1 MKKFFLFVFLLC
13 SLFISAQETA
23 EAEKTNYS
31 ELKLNGLYLVLG
43 ALDVTYEYT
52 LNEESALGLN
62 VFLPIDND
70 VNESIRYYVSPY
82 YRMYF
87 GKKHAAGFFV
97 EGFGM
102 LNSVNRDVDFIFDD
116 GVDDYKTDFALG
128 VGIGGKWVTK
138 RGFIGEL
145 GFGVGRNLFHSD
157 TESDLIAKVAITL
170 GFRL

>member
-1 MKKFFLFVFLLC
+1 
-13 SLFISAQETA
+13 
-23 EAEKTNYS
+23 
-31 ELKLNGLYLVLG
+31 
-43 ALDVTYEYT
+43 
-52 LNEESALGLN
+52 
-62 VFLPIDND
+62 
-70 VNESIRYYVSPY
+70 
-82 YRMYF
+82 MYF